1 VKSPFQKKHGAY
13 VLMEVERPTTPEAQA
28 RMDEWLGSLFER
40 GLIQD
45 GTLAQSPRE
54 AKELWMLRE
63 AVAESLTRKA
73 FLHKNDIALPVAT
86 LGTFLDEMM
95 AVFQKK
101 YPGLDVY
108 VFGHIG
114 DGNLHVNTLK
124 PDDMDREVFLKMA
137 HTADD
142 DLFEL
147 VKRHQGS
154 VSAEHGIGLLKKDAL
169 KYSRTP
175 EELAIFKAMKRA
187 LDPKNLLNPGKV
199 FDQT

>member
-1 VKSPFQKKHGAY
+1 
-13 VLMEVERPTTPEAQA
+13 
-28 RMDEWLGSLFER
+28 
-40 GLIQD
+40 
-45 GTLAQSPRE
+45 
-54 AKELWMLRE
+54 MLRE

-73 FLHKNDIALPVAT
+73 FLHKNDIALPVAE
-86 LGTFLDEMM
+86 LNTFLDAMM
-95 AVFQKK
+95 NVFATK

-124 PDDMDREVFLKMA
+124 PEGMDREEFLTRA
-137 HTADD
+137 HAADE

-147 VKRHQGS
+147 VRSHQGS

-175 EELAIFKAMKRA
+175 EELSIFKAMKRA

-199 FDQT
+199 FDLT